1 MRKYYFVFRV
11 GDVAFKRFS
20 DSLSGITA
28 QIKEFESV
36 LVRFELSYS
45 YKIYKCSGTKYPVI
59 LDTFST
65 DDKE

>member
-11 GDVAFKRFS
+11 GDVAYKRFS
-20 DSLSGITA
+20 DSLSSITD

-45 YKIYKCSGTKYPVI
+45 YKIYKCSDTNHPFI
-59 LDTFST
+59 LDSFST
-65 DDKE
+65 DD

>member
-20 DSLSGITA
+20 DSLIGITD

-45 YKIYKCSGTKYPVI
+45 YKIYKCSDTKRPSI
-59 LDTFST
+59 LDSFST
-65 DDKE
+65 DD